1 MAVYLDHA
9 ATTPVRAEVV
19 EAMLPW
25 LTGGFAN
32 PSGAHR
38 PARRARRAIDD
49 ARDQF
54 ASVLGCR
61 PGDVVFTS
69 GGTESD
75 NLAVQGVL
83 DGAGG
88 VAVCSSVEHPAVLQ
102 VIEAA
107 GGRLVE
113 VDAGGTVDLDRL
125 EAALD
130 GAVSVVSVMT
140 ANNEVGTVQPVA
152 EVVELVRR
160 RAPQALVHTDAV
172 QAAAWLDLRGL
183 MDRVDLLSVSAH
195 KFGGPQG
202 VGALIVRTSGALT
215 ARQVGGG
222 QERGVRSGTHN
233 TAGIVGAGRAME
245 LAAAHREADATRI
258 AGLAQRLLAG
268 LREAIPDLADTGA
281 AAGRHRLPGI
291 VHVCIPG
298 VESEAL
304 LFLLENDEVYASAA
318 SSCASG
324 AQQSSHVLA
333 AMGIDPALSYG
344 ALRLSLG
351 HSSTEADIE
360 RALAAI
366 PAAVRSLRSTDPI
379 AAPGTVAS

>member
-1 MAVYLDHA
+1 MATYLDHA

-54 ASVLGCR
+54 AAALGCR

-83 DGAGG
+83 DRGGG
-88 VAVCSSVEHPAVLQ
+88 VAVCSAVEHPAVLQ
-102 VIEAA
+102 VVEAA
-107 GGRLVE
+107 GGRCVE
-113 VDAGGTVDLDRL
+113 VDAGGTVDLDRM

-130 GAVSVVSVMT
+130 GDVSVVSVMT

-152 EVVELVRR
+152 EVVEMVRR
-160 RAPQALVHTDAV
+160 SAPEALVHTDAV

-183 MDRVDLLSVSAH
+183 ADQVDLLSVSAH

-202 VGALIVRTSGALT
+202 VGALVVRTRTALA

-233 TAGIVGAGRAME
+233 TAGIVGAGRAIE
-245 LAAAHREADATRI
+245 RAAAHREADATRV
-258 AGLAQRLLAG
+258 AALARRLRSGLHS
-268 LREAIPDLADTGA
+268 AIPDLVDTAA
-281 AAGRHRLPGI
+281 AAGERRLPGI

-304 LFLLENDEVYASAA
+304 LFLLEGDEVYASAA

-333 AMGIDPALSYG
+333 AMGVDPSLSFG

-351 HSSTEADIE
+351 HSTTEADIE
-360 RALAAI
+360 QAIAVI
-366 PAAVRSLRSTDPI
+366 PAAVRTLRATDP
-379 AAPGTVAS
+379 AAPRPGVRS

>member
-1 MAVYLDHA
+1 VAIYLDHA

-19 EAMLPW
+19 EVMLPW

-38 PARRARRAIDD
+38 LARRARRAIDD

-54 ASVLGCR
+54 AAALGCQ

-75 NLAVQGVL
+75 NLAVRGVL
-83 DGAGG
+83 DGSGG
-88 VAVCSSVEHPAVLQ
+88 VAVCTAVEHPAVLQ
-102 VIEAA
+102 VVEAA
-107 GGRLVE
+107 GGRLVQ
-113 VDAGGTVDLDRL
+113 VDASGRVDLDRMA
-125 EAALD
+125 AALN
-130 GAVSVVSVMT
+130 AEVSVVSVMT
-140 ANNEVGTVQPVA
+140 ANNEVGTIQPVA
-152 EVVELVRR
+152 EVVELVRQL
-160 RAPQALVHTDAV
+160 APGALVHTDAV
-172 QAAAWLDLRGL
+172 QAAGWLDLREL
-183 MDRVDLLSVSAH
+183 MEQVDLLSLSAH
-195 KFGGPQG
+195 KLGGPQG
-202 VGALIVRTSGALT
+202 VGALVVRTRDGLA

-233 TAGIVGAGRAME
+233 TAGIVGAGRAIE
-245 LAAAHREADATRI
+245 LAAASRDADAVRVG
-258 AGLAQRLLAG
+258 ALADG
-268 LREAIPDLADTGA
+268 LRRGLRSGIPDVVDTSA
-281 AAGRHRLPGI
+281 AAGDRRLPGI

-304 LFLLENDEVYASAA
+304 LFMLEGEDLYASAA

-333 AMGIDPALSYG
+333 AMGVDPALSFG

-351 HSSTEADIE
+351 HSTTQAEID
-360 RALAAI
+360 RAVALI
-366 PAAVRSLRSTDPI
+366 PPEVRTLRGSDRT
-379 AAPGTVAS
+379 APDREVLS